1 MKKVDS
7 RIDTL
12 RRAIQE
18 ARRFIVS
25 AEKACADLRTKDR
38 LDSSKE
44 YAAAKRASM
53 DLANA
58 LVAVRSPKYP

>member
-12 RRAIQE
+12 NCAIQE

-25 AEKACADLRTKDR
+25 AENARADLQKKHRV
-38 LDSSKE
+38 DSSKE